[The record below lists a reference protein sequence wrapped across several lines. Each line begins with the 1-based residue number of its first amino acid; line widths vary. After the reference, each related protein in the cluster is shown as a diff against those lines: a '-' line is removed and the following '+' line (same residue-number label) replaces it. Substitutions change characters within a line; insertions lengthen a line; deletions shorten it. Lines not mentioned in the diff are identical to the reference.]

1 MFAYV
6 AVVFVVDVPWM
17 EAARGIFI
25 PSFTFGGEEAV
36 ALVAVLGTTISPYL
50 LFWQAGQEVEELG
63 RRHHQWLG
71 ANPQAAKPELAR
83 IEIDTIVGMALSGV
97 VALSIMIAT
106 AATLH
111 ANGTTHIVT
120 SAQAAEALKPIAGNV
135 AFALFAAGIIGTGM
149 LAVPVLAGSAA
160 YAVAELF
167 QWPEG
172 LDRAPRRAKAFYG
185 TIALATLGSVAVF
198 LVGVDRSC
206 CSIGARS

>member
-1 MFAYV
+1 M
-6 AVVFVVDVPWM
+6 
-17 EAARGIFI
+17 
-25 PSFTFGGEEAV
+25 
-36 ALVAVLGTTISPYL
+36 
-50 LFWQAGQEVEELG
+50 
-63 RRHHQWLG
+63 
-71 ANPQAAKPELAR
+71 R
-83 IEIDTIVGMALSGV
+83 IEIDTIVGMALSGI

-111 ANGTTHIVT
+111 ANGSTHIET
-120 SAQAAEALKPIAGNV
+120 SAQAAEALQPVAGKV
-135 AFALFAAGIIGTGM
+135 AFAFFAAGVIGTGM

-198 LVGVDRSC
+198 LVGVDPVLLLYWSAIINGMLAGPLIAMMTMMAANRRIMGQLKTPWC
-206 CSIGARS
+206 MLTLGGATAVVMLAATVGMFLL